1 MNKTLTLNN
10 NTKIPLIGF
19 GTWKITGQDAYDAVT
34 AALKAGYRHIDTA
47 MIYHNEQEVGRAIA
61 DSGIPRE
68 ELFIT
73 TKLWNDDHDD
83 VQAAF
88 DTSLKKLGLEYV
100 DLYLMHWPLETRLHA
115 YSKMEA
121 IYTTA
126 KARAIGVSNFT
137 ERHLSELLMNSK
149 IVPVVNHVEFNPF
162 LNQKELKNLCESK
175 GITIEAYSPLT
186 HANKL
191 NDEKLKIIAA
201 KYDKSPAQVLLRWAV
216 QQNIVVIPKSSNEG
230 RIAENFAI
238 FDFELSDEDLQTM
251 NDWNEDAR
259 FCGDPTGMP

>member
-19 GTWKITGQDAYDAVT
+19 GTWQITGQDAYEAVT

-47 MIYHNEQEVGRAIA
+47 MIYHNEEEVGRAIV
-61 DSGIPRE
+61 DSGINRE
-68 ELFIT
+68 ELSIT

-83 VQAAF
+83 VQTAF

-100 DLYLMHWPLETRLHA
+100 DLYLMHWPVETRLDA

-121 IYTTA
+121 IYESGKA
-126 KARAIGVSNFT
+126 KAIGVSNFT

-149 IVPVVNHVEFNPF
+149 IVPVVNQVEFNPF
-162 LNQKELKNLCESK
+162 LNQKELKILCENK
-175 GITIEAYSPLT
+175 RITLEAYSPLT

-191 NDEKLKIIAA
+191 DDEKLQSIASH
-201 KYDKSPAQVLLRWAV
+201 YDKSPAQILLRWAV
-216 QQNIVVIPKSSNEG
+216 Q
-230 RIAENFAI
+230 
-238 FDFELSDEDLQTM
+238 
-251 NDWNEDAR
+251 
-259 FCGDPTGMP
+259 